1 MRNPL
6 KDKLAGG
13 SPVIGLWCS
22 LASPLATELVAG
34 AGFDW
39 IVIDTEHAPNDL
51 LSVVSQLQA
60 CGGYDVEP
68 MVRLHCHDPH
78 LIKQYLDAGARSLVI
93 PNVSTVAEA
102 EALVR
107 ATRYPPE
114 GMRGY
119 AGAPRA
125 NRFGRVAGFHA
136 NVKAMQFLVLQIEN
150 PEAVA
155 NAEAIAAVDGVDCI
169 FVGPADLAATMG
181 HLGDMGAEPVQ
192 AAIREVVAAA
202 GRGGAAPG
210 ILASS
215 AEEAE
220 RYLGYGMTVVGA
232 GVEVGLLRN
241 AADALARRI
250 RHAAAS

>member
-1 MRNPL
+1 MQNPL
-6 KDKLAGG
+6 KEKLAAGT
-13 SPVIGLWCS
+13 PVFGLWCS

-34 AGFDW
+34 AGYDW
-39 IVIDTEHAPNDL
+39 LVIDTEHAPNDL
-51 LSVVSQLQA
+51 LSVVAQLQA

-102 EALVR
+102 EAIVR

-119 AGAPRA
+119 AGAPRG
-125 NRFGRVAGFHA
+125 NRFGRVPDYHA
-136 NVKAMQFLVLQIEN
+136 TVKETQFLVLQIEN
-150 PEAVA
+150 PEAVG

-181 HLGDMGAEPVQ
+181 HLGGMNAEPVQ

-202 GRGGAAPG
+202 RRGGAAPG
-210 ILASS
+210 ILASN
-215 AEEAE
+215 ADEAE
-220 RYLGYGMTVVGA
+220 RYVGYGMTVVGA
-232 GVEVGLLRN
+232 GTEVGYLR
-241 AADALARRI
+241 AAVDGVARRMKGG
-250 RHAAAS
+250 